1 MASTRMCTVS
11 KLRCAAICF
20 WFFFKKTLLTAVG
33 AGSECDWIVSPV
45 LNLLPRLR
53 IGFLSKFFHKHSVSK
68 MITRLITSLPRSLFQ
83 VSVFRFA
90 GPEESVV
97 DEIRCVMVP
106 PQVRHTH
113 TLGVPSLP

>member
-1 MASTRMCTVS
+1 M
-11 KLRCAAICF
+11 
-20 WFFFKKTLLTAVG
+20 
-33 AGSECDWIVSPV
+33 SPV

-53 IGFLSKFFHKHSVSK
+53 IGFLSNFFHKHSVSK

-97 DEIRCVMVP
+97 DEIRCVVVP
-106 PQVRHTH
+106 PQVHHTH